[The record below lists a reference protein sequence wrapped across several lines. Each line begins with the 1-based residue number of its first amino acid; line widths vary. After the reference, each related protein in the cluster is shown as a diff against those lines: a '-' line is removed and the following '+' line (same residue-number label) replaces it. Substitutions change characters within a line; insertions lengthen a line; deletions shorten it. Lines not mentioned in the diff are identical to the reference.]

1 VFHTGSLF
9 HPEFSDIVS
18 VHVRTQTSET
28 NNHKCS
34 PVFHTG
40 SLFHPEFS
48 DIVSVHV
55 RTQTSETNNH
65 NEVC

>member
-1 VFHTGSLF
+1 MSGTQMSGTLF
-9 HPEFSDIVS
+9 D
-18 VHVRTQTSET
+18 RTLY
-28 NNHKCS
+28 KCS